1 MTGLPG
7 AVSGL
12 PGATTGP
19 AGTRAR
25 CRVVRHGPS
34 YPRQYLR
41 QYLRHLPHPS
51 YPPHLPPLRYL
62 ITADETRNAL

>member
-7 AVSGL
+7 AVSGR
-12 PGATTGP
+12 PGATSGP
-19 AGTRAR
+19 AGTRAP

-34 YPRQYLR
+34 YLR

-51 YPPHLPPLRYL
+51 HPPHLPPLRYL